1 MGGAG
6 APDANGAFG
15 PEVVAAGFMPP
26 GLGAFVRIEAAPNG
40 DMIARLVPGA
50 GVEDGIGPRAGGA
63 SGAGEDTG
71 DIGRAA
77 PDPGLWSQTKDLFL
91 CRRVYLT
98 GPPTA
103 QAGESRCPTDLA
115 QRVVDVHRQPH
126 W

>member
-1 MGGAG
+1 MRVFDVPGTMGGAG

-15 PEVVAAGFMPP
+15 PEVIAAGFMPP

-77 PDPGLWSQTKDLFL
+77 PDPGTVVPDERPFP
-91 CRRVYLT
+91 VPT
-98 GPPTA
+98 GVLNGPA
-103 QAGESRCPTDLA
+103 NGAGGRE
-115 QRVVDVHRQPH
+115 
-126 W
+126 